1 MTNYDSLMKNMT
13 PEAMAELNVHL
24 VTVDNRKLFYMTSSG
39 QLFNNND
46 YQSAVQFEYNWL
58 MYDPEAQRA
67 DKNVDASNDAV
78 DNSSDFEGE
87 PDSAE

>member
-13 PEAMAELNVHL
+13 PEMMAEMNVHL

-58 MYDPEAQRA
+58 TYDPEAVT
-67 DKNVDASNDAV
+67 KEENVDASDDTV
-78 DNSSDFEGE
+78 DNSKDVGGE